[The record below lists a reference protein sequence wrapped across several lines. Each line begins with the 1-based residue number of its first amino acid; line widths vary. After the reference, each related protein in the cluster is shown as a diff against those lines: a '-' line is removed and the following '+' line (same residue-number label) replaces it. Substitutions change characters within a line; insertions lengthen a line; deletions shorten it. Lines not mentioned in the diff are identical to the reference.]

1 MKKKSILLTTLALCV
16 MLLVGACGTATD
28 AVNTVSNTVAQILNG
43 NVKGE
48 IGKTYSTQWFE
59 FTVKSIEKM
68 DSYAGYEPENGFELY
83 AVLLSEKSTFS
94 KEIPMGTFDFYMD
107 EDSFEEYIFPMDP
120 LDNTMMPL
128 EFKLNKGDAVEYYMI
143 YEIPAG
149 TEGLM
154 LCYTEINENEDEGVL
169 FTIAIN

>member
-1 MKKKSILLTTLALCV
+1 MKKKPTIFIALIISIMFLVCACSTTDV
-16 MLLVGACGTATD
+16 V
-28 AVNTVSNTVAQILNG
+28 NTVAQMLNG

-59 FTVKSIEKM
+59 FTVKSIEKV

-83 AVLLSEKSTFS
+83 VALLNEKNTFDE
-94 KEIPMGTFDFYMD
+94 EIPMGTFDFYLD
-107 EDSFEEYIFPMDP
+107 AESFEEYIYPIDP

-128 EFKLNKGDAVEYYMI
+128 EFTLNQSDVAEYYMI
-143 YEIPAG
+143 YEIPSG

-154 LCYTEINENEDEGVL
+154 LCYTEIDEDDNVGVL